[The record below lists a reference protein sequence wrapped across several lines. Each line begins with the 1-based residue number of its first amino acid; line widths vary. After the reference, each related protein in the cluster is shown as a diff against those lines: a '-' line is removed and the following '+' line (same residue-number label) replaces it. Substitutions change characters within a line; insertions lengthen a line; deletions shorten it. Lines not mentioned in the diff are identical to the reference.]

1 MPIIAL
7 KRLMRLIQNNI
18 QTMFQLKG
26 AFFVNGIPLAPFKF
40 KAQHLLTV
48 LMLGLLTSQCFY
60 GISWAND
67 SSGKVNWASLDLSPQ
82 QQSEIGR
89 LESEWRNLYAS
100 LYPQILR
107 DRAELKRLLN
117 EPNASPQKV
126 MELESRI
133 QANEQKL
140 GSEAT
145 RIFLNKK
152 NNLNPVQRVKLQQ
165 FIPD

>member
-1 MPIIAL
+1 MVMIKI
-7 KRLMRLIQNNI
+7 KIQNLIQ
-18 QTMFQLKG
+18 TLFQLKG

-40 KAQHLLTV
+40 KTQQLLSV
-48 LMLGLLTSQCFY
+48 LMLGLLSSSFLY
-60 GISWAND
+60 GVSWAND
-67 SSGKVNWASLDLSPQ
+67 PSGKVNWASLDLSPQ

-89 LESEWRNLYAS
+89 LESEWRNIYAS

-117 EPNASPQKV
+117 EPNTNTQKV